1 MKFVFLSFLILLIF
15 LFTIEGFEVND
26 YRYEVCSNKILKN
39 SGLKH
44 MLNNYNIV
52 KNDIKPLPTWTVS
65 AVINASGVRNKHRLY
80 TPPICKNGKNFSDNY
95 FINNQITDV
104 NNERDRLPLFDP
116 YYLEGTYG
124 KSEKILYDDN
134 EIIHFTD
141 VHKENEKEVLHR
153 KQKIDLLEKQIDEE

>member
-1 MKFVFLSFLILLIF
+1 MKLVFLFFLILLIF

-52 KNDIKPLPTWTVS
+52 KNDIKPLPTGTVS

-80 TPPICKNGKNFSDNY
+80 TPPI
-95 FINNQITDV
+95 
-104 NNERDRLPLFDP
+104 
-116 YYLEGTYG
+116 
-124 KSEKILYDDN
+124 
-134 EIIHFTD
+134 
-141 VHKENEKEVLHR
+141 
-153 KQKIDLLEKQIDEE
+153 